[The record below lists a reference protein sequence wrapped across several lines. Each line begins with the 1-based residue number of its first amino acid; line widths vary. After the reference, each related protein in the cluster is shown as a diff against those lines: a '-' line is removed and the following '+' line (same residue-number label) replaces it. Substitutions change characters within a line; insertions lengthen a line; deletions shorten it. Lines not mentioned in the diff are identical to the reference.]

1 MTLLD
6 THALLWLALEPQ
18 QLSKKAAERI
28 RHESEKGELAIA
40 AVTCW
45 ELALLCARRRIAFT
59 GTIASYIGKLSSR
72 TTILPLTPE
81 IAAAGAELDR
91 GFPKDPADRLI
102 AATALV
108 HGISLITK
116 DTPIRQS
123 GVVPT
128 IW

>member
-6 THALLWLALEPQ
+6 THALLWLAFEPK
-18 QLSKKAAERI
+18 QLSKKATERI
-28 RHESEKGELAIA
+28 RQESAKGELAIA

-59 GTIASYIGKLSSR
+59 GTIASYVAKLASR

-81 IAAAGAELDR
+81 IAATGAELGR
-91 GFPKDPADRLI
+91 GFPRDPADRLI
-102 AATALV
+102 TATALV
-108 HGISLITK
+108 HGIAVITK
-116 DTPIRQS
+116 DVLIRRS
-123 GVVPT
+123 GAVTT